1 MANGFPTTRL
11 APSRPSQGAIWLSPT
26 PKYSMPRGCRRHQPP
41 DVQCPTC
48 AGRAAR
54 RISRAILAR
63 HPRQLHGVKFSTH
76 LSPKEFHS
84 WRIAARNLID
94 HQRRGSRWWRSVSIH
109 VWLGADGQ
117 VRGIVSLDA
126 VTLEE
131 FAEAF
136 SRWQP
141 TLRRI
146 TEEELAEEVYTSV
159 RPGVIADVEGGGY
172 RSVRFT
178 VRPKSVRY
186 VVRPPPGLQEVA
198 IEPLPL
204 LV

>member
-1 MANGFPTTRL
+1 
-11 APSRPSQGAIWLSPT
+11 
-26 PKYSMPRGCRRHQPP
+26 MPRGCRRHQPP

-109 VWLGADGQ
+109 DWLGADGQ

-136 SRWQP
+136 SRWTA
-141 TLRRI
+141 TL
-146 TEEELAEEVYTSV
+146 
-159 RPGVIADVEGGGY
+159 
-172 RSVRFT
+172 
-178 VRPKSVRY
+178 
-186 VVRPPPGLQEVA
+186 
-198 IEPLPL
+198 
-204 LV
+204 